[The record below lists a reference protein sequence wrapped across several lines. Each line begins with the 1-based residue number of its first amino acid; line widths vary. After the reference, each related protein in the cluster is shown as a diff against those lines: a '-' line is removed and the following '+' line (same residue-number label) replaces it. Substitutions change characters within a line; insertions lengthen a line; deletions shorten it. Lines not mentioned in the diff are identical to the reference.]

1 MKEEEKKPKKNSKI
15 ALFKEQLKDPKKK
28 LLFKLGGWLLFFF
41 LIYVFLGV
49 TSAISGIDKTKDNNE
64 TTKVSSVNFSKMK
77 KNLVNKN
84 LNVKYKYG
92 DYYIEGVIQD
102 NVFSG
107 TLEDNQNNIIKI
119 KYDGTNLYR
128 VNKQEETVDQTLLV
142 GFNLGYLI
150 PSYIINLIS
159 EDVSPN
165 KSSDGKIY
173 SYNID
178 NKAISLYL
186 SDKNI
191 EKIVV
196 LDNNL
201 TYNLE
206 YAVIK

>member
-1 MKEEEKKPKKNSKI
+1 MKEEENKPKKVSKI
-15 ALFKEQLKDPKKK
+15 SAFKGQLKDPKKK
-28 LLFKLGGWLLFFF
+28 ILFKLGGWLVFFV

-49 TSAISGIDKTKDNNE
+49 TAAMSRSDKPNDNNG

-77 KNLVNKN
+77 KNLINEN

-92 DYYIEGVIQD
+92 DYYIEGVVQD

-128 VNKQEETVDQTLLV
+128 VTKQDEVIDQTLLV

-150 PSYIINLIS
+150 PSYIISLVS

-186 SDKNI
+186 SDKDI
-191 EKIVV
+191 EKIVA
-196 LDNNL
+196 LDNNI

>member
-1 MKEEEKKPKKNSKI
+1 MKEEEKKPKKSSKI

-28 LLFKLGGWLLFFF
+28 ILFKLGGWLLFFF
-41 LIYVFLGV
+41 LIYVFLGI
-49 TSAISGIDKTKDNNE
+49 TSAMSRSDKPKDNNE
-64 TTKVSSVNFSKMK
+64 TIKVSSVNFSKMK

-92 DYYIEGVIQD
+92 DYYIEGIVQD

-128 VNKQEETVDQTLLV
+128 VNKQEEMVDQTLLV

-186 SDKNI
+186 SDKDI

>member
-1 MKEEEKKPKKNSKI
+1 MKEEEKKPKKSSKI

-28 LLFKLGGWLLFFF
+28 ILFKLGGWLLFFF

-49 TSAISGIDKTKDNNE
+49 TSAMNRSDKPKDNNE
-64 TTKVSSVNFSKMK
+64 TIKVSSVNFSKMK

-92 DYYIEGVIQD
+92 DYYIEGIVQD
-102 NVFSG
+102 NIFSG

-128 VNKQEETVDQTLLV
+128 VNKQEEVVDQTLLV

-186 SDKNI
+186 SDKDI

>member
-1 MKEEEKKPKKNSKI
+1 MKEEEKKPKKSSKI

-28 LLFKLGGWLLFFF
+28 ILFKLGGWLLFFF

-49 TSAISGIDKTKDNNE
+49 TSAMSRSDKPKDNNE

-92 DYYIEGVIQD
+92 DYYIEGIVQD

-128 VNKQEETVDQTLLV
+128 VNKQEEMVDQTLLV

-159 EDVSPN
+159 ENVSPN

-178 NKAISLYL
+178 KKAISLYL

>member
-1 MKEEEKKPKKNSKI
+1 MSR
-15 ALFKEQLKDPKKK
+15 
-28 LLFKLGGWLLFFF
+28 
-41 LIYVFLGV
+41 
-49 TSAISGIDKTKDNNE
+49 SDKTKDNNE
-64 TTKVSSVNFSKMK
+64 TIKVSSVNFSKMK

-92 DYYIEGVIQD
+92 DYYIEGIVQD

-128 VNKQEETVDQTLLV
+128 VNKQEEMVDQTLLL

-178 NKAISLYL
+178 DKAISLYL
-186 SDKNI
+186 SDKDI

>member
-1 MKEEEKKPKKNSKI
+1 MKEEEKKPKKSSKI

-28 LLFKLGGWLLFFF
+28 ILFKLGGWLLFFF

-49 TSAISGIDKTKDNNE
+49 TSAMSRSDKPKDNNE
-64 TTKVSSVNFSKMK
+64 TIKVSSVNFSKMK

-92 DYYIEGVIQD
+92 DYYIEGIVQD

-128 VNKQEETVDQTLLV
+128 VNKQEEVVDQTLLV

>member
-1 MKEEEKKPKKNSKI
+1 MKEEEKKPKKSSKI

-28 LLFKLGGWLLFFF
+28 ILFKLGGWLLFFF

-49 TSAISGIDKTKDNNE
+49 TSAMNRSDKPKDNNE
-64 TTKVSSVNFSKMK
+64 TIKVSSVNFSKMK

-92 DYYIEGVIQD
+92 DYYIEGIVQD

-128 VNKQEETVDQTLLV
+128 VNKQEEMVDQTLLV

-186 SDKNI
+186 SDKDI

>member
-1 MKEEEKKPKKNSKI
+1 MKEEEKKPKKSSKI

-49 TSAISGIDKTKDNNE
+49 TSAMSRSDKPKDNNE
-64 TTKVSSVNFSKMK
+64 TIKVSSVNFSKMK

-92 DYYIEGVIQD
+92 DYYIEGIVQD

-186 SDKNI
+186 SDKDI

>member
-1 MKEEEKKPKKNSKI
+1 MKEEEKKPKKSSKI

-49 TSAISGIDKTKDNNE
+49 TSAMSRSDKPKDNNE
-64 TTKVSSVNFSKMK
+64 TIKVSSVNFSKMK

-92 DYYIEGVIQD
+92 DYYIEGIVQD

-128 VNKQEETVDQTLLV
+128 VNKQEEMVDQTLLV

-178 NKAISLYL
+178 KKAISLYL

>member
-1 MKEEEKKPKKNSKI
+1 MKEEEKKPKKSSKI

-28 LLFKLGGWLLFFF
+28 ILFKLGGWLLFFF

-49 TSAISGIDKTKDNNE
+49 TSAMSRSDKPKDNNE
-64 TTKVSSVNFSKMK
+64 TIKVSSVNFSKMK

-92 DYYIEGVIQD
+92 DYYIEGIVQD

-128 VNKQEETVDQTLLV
+128 VNKQEEMVDQTLLL

-178 NKAISLYL
+178 DKAISLYL
-186 SDKNI
+186 SDKDI

>member
-1 MKEEEKKPKKNSKI
+1 MKEEEKKPKKSSKI

-28 LLFKLGGWLLFFF
+28 ILFKLGGWLLFFF

-49 TSAISGIDKTKDNNE
+49 TSAMSRSDKPKDNNE
-64 TTKVSSVNFSKMK
+64 TIKVSSVNFSKMK

-92 DYYIEGVIQD
+92 DYYIEGIVQD

-128 VNKQEETVDQTLLV
+128 VNKQEEVVDQTLLV

-186 SDKNI
+186 SDKDI

>member
-1 MKEEEKKPKKNSKI
+1 MKEEEKKPKKSSKI

-49 TSAISGIDKTKDNNE
+49 TSAMSRSDKPKDNNE
-64 TTKVSSVNFSKMK
+64 TIKVSSVNFSKMK

-92 DYYIEGVIQD
+92 DYYIEGIVQD

-128 VNKQEETVDQTLLV
+128 VNKQEEMVDQTLLV

-159 EDVSPN
+159 ENVSPN

-178 NKAISLYL
+178 KKAISLYL

>member
-1 MKEEEKKPKKNSKI
+1 MKEEEKKPKKSSKI

-49 TSAISGIDKTKDNNE
+49 TSAMSRSDKPKDNNE
-64 TTKVSSVNFSKMK
+64 TIKVSSVNFSKMK

-92 DYYIEGVIQD
+92 DYYIEGIVQD

-128 VNKQEETVDQTLLV
+128 VNKQEEMVDQTLLV

-186 SDKNI
+186 SDKDI

>member
-1 MKEEEKKPKKNSKI
+1 MKEEEKKPKKSSKI

-28 LLFKLGGWLLFFF
+28 ILFKLGGWLLFFF

-49 TSAISGIDKTKDNNE
+49 TSAMSRSDKPKDNNE

-92 DYYIEGVIQD
+92 DYYIEGIVQD

-128 VNKQEETVDQTLLV
+128 VNKQEEMVDQTLLV

-178 NKAISLYL
+178 KKAISLYL

>member
-1 MKEEEKKPKKNSKI
+1 MKEEEKKPKKSSKI

-28 LLFKLGGWLLFFF
+28 ILFKLGGWLLFFF

-49 TSAISGIDKTKDNNE
+49 TSAMSRSDKPKDNNE

-92 DYYIEGVIQD
+92 DYYIEGIVQD

-128 VNKQEETVDQTLLV
+128 VNKQEEMVDQTLLV

-178 NKAISLYL
+178 DKAISLYL
-186 SDKNI
+186 SDKDI

>member
-1 MKEEEKKPKKNSKI
+1 MKEEEKKPKKSSKI

-28 LLFKLGGWLLFFF
+28 ILFKLGGWLLFFF

-49 TSAISGIDKTKDNNE
+49 TSAMSRSDKPKDNNE
-64 TTKVSSVNFSKMK
+64 TIKVSSVNFSKMK

-92 DYYIEGVIQD
+92 DYYIEGIVQD

-128 VNKQEETVDQTLLV
+128 VNKQEEMVDQTLLV

-178 NKAISLYL
+178 KKAISLYL

>member
-1 MKEEEKKPKKNSKI
+1 MKEEEKKPKKSSKI

-28 LLFKLGGWLLFFF
+28 ILFKLGGWLLFFF

-49 TSAISGIDKTKDNNE
+49 TSAMSRSDKPKDNNE
-64 TTKVSSVNFSKMK
+64 TIKVSSVNFSKMK

-92 DYYIEGVIQD
+92 DYYIEGIVQD

-128 VNKQEETVDQTLLV
+128 VNKQEEMVDQTLLV

-186 SDKNI
+186 SDKDI

>member
-1 MKEEEKKPKKNSKI
+1 MKEEEKKPKKSSKI

-28 LLFKLGGWLLFFF
+28 ILFKLGGWLLFFF

-49 TSAISGIDKTKDNNE
+49 TSAMSRSDKPKDNNE
-64 TTKVSSVNFSKMK
+64 TIKVSSVNFSKMK

-92 DYYIEGVIQD
+92 DYYIEGIVQD

-142 GFNLGYLI
+142 GFNLRYLI

-186 SDKNI
+186 SDKDI

>member
-1 MKEEEKKPKKNSKI
+1 MKEEEKKPKKSSKI

-49 TSAISGIDKTKDNNE
+49 TSAMSRSDKPKDNNE
-64 TTKVSSVNFSKMK
+64 TIKVSSVNFSKMK

-92 DYYIEGVIQD
+92 DYYIEGIVQD

-178 NKAISLYL
+178 KKAISLYL

>member
-1 MKEEEKKPKKNSKI
+1 MKEEEKKPKKSSKI

-49 TSAISGIDKTKDNNE
+49 TSAMSRSDKPKDNNE
-64 TTKVSSVNFSKMK
+64 TIKVSSVNFSKMK

-92 DYYIEGVIQD
+92 DYYIEGIVQD

-186 SDKNI
+186 SDKDI
-191 EKIVV
+191 QKIVV

>member
-1 MKEEEKKPKKNSKI
+1 MKEEEKKPKKSSKI

-28 LLFKLGGWLLFFF
+28 ILFKLGGWLLFFF

-49 TSAISGIDKTKDNNE
+49 TSAMSRSDKPKDNNE
-64 TTKVSSVNFSKMK
+64 TIKVSSVNFSKMK
-77 KNLVNKN
+77 KNLVSKN

-92 DYYIEGVIQD
+92 DYYIEGIVQD

-128 VNKQEETVDQTLLV
+128 VNKQEEMVDQTLLV

-178 NKAISLYL
+178 KKAISLYL

>member
-1 MKEEEKKPKKNSKI
+1 MKEEEKKPKKSSKI
-15 ALFKEQLKDPKKK
+15 ALLKEQLKDPKKK
-28 LLFKLGGWLLFFF
+28 ILFKLGGWLLFFF

-49 TSAISGIDKTKDNNE
+49 TSAMSRSDKPKDNNE
-64 TTKVSSVNFSKMK
+64 TIKVSSVNFSKMK

-92 DYYIEGVIQD
+92 DYYIEGIVQD

-142 GFNLGYLI
+142 GFNLVFLI

-186 SDKNI
+186 SDKDI

>member
-1 MKEEEKKPKKNSKI
+1 MKEEEKKPKKSSKI

-28 LLFKLGGWLLFFF
+28 ILFKLGGWLLFFF

-49 TSAISGIDKTKDNNE
+49 TSAMSRSDKPKDNNE
-64 TTKVSSVNFSKMK
+64 TIKVSSVNFSKMK

-92 DYYIEGVIQD
+92 DYYIEGIVQD

-128 VNKQEETVDQTLLV
+128 VNKQEEMVDQTLLV
-142 GFNLGYLI
+142 EFNLGYLI

-186 SDKNI
+186 SDKDI

>member
-1 MKEEEKKPKKNSKI
+1 M
-15 ALFKEQLKDPKKK
+15 
-28 LLFKLGGWLLFFF
+28 
-41 LIYVFLGV
+41 
-49 TSAISGIDKTKDNNE
+49 SGIDKTNDNNE
-64 TTKVSSVNFSKMK
+64 TTKVSSINFSKMK

-92 DYYIEGVIQD
+92 DYYIEGVVQD

-128 VNKQEETVDQTLLV
+128 VNKQEEAIDQTLLV

-159 EDVSPN
+159 EDISPN

-186 SDKNI
+186 SDKDI

-196 LDNNL
+196 LDNNI
-201 TYNLE
+201 TYSLE

>member
-1 MKEEEKKPKKNSKI
+1 MKEEEKKPKKSSKI

-28 LLFKLGGWLLFFF
+28 ILFKLGGWLLFFF

-49 TSAISGIDKTKDNNE
+49 TSAMNRSDKPKDNNE
-64 TTKVSSVNFSKMK
+64 TIKVSSVNFSKMK

-92 DYYIEGVIQD
+92 DYYIEGIVQD

-186 SDKNI
+186 SDKDI

>member
-1 MKEEEKKPKKNSKI
+1 MKEEEKKPKKSSKI
-15 ALFKEQLKDPKKK
+15 ALFKDKLKDPKKK
-28 LLFKLGGWLLFFF
+28 ILFKLGGWLLFFF

-49 TSAISGIDKTKDNNE
+49 TSAMSRSDKPKDNNE
-64 TTKVSSVNFSKMK
+64 TTKISSVNFSKMK

-92 DYYIEGVIQD
+92 DYYIEGIVQD

-128 VNKQEETVDQTLLV
+128 VNKQEEMVDQTLLV

-178 NKAISLYL
+178 KKAISLYL

>member
-1 MKEEEKKPKKNSKI
+1 MKEEEKKPKKSSKI

-28 LLFKLGGWLLFFF
+28 ILFKLGGWLLFFF

-49 TSAISGIDKTKDNNE
+49 TSAMSRSDKPKDNNE
-64 TTKVSSVNFSKMK
+64 TIKVSSVNFSKMK

-92 DYYIEGVIQD
+92 DYYIEGIVQD

-128 VNKQEETVDQTLLV
+128 VNKQEEMVDQTLLV

-186 SDKNI
+186 SDKDI
-191 EKIVV
+191 EKVVV

>member
-1 MKEEEKKPKKNSKI
+1 MKEEEKKPKKSSKI

-28 LLFKLGGWLLFFF
+28 ILFKLGGWLLFFF

-49 TSAISGIDKTKDNNE
+49 TSAMSRSDKPKDNNE
-64 TTKVSSVNFSKMK
+64 TTKISSVNFSKMK

-92 DYYIEGVIQD
+92 DYYIEGIVQD

-128 VNKQEETVDQTLLV
+128 VNKQEEMVDQTLLV

-178 NKAISLYL
+178 KKAISLYL

>member
-1 MKEEEKKPKKNSKI
+1 MKEEEKKPKKSSKI

-49 TSAISGIDKTKDNNE
+49 TSAMSRSDKPKDNNE
-64 TTKVSSVNFSKMK
+64 TIKVSSVNFSKMK

-92 DYYIEGVIQD
+92 DYYIEGIVQD

-128 VNKQEETVDQTLLV
+128 VNKQEEMVDQTLLV

-186 SDKNI
+186 SDKDI
-191 EKIVV
+191 QKIVV

>member
-1 MKEEEKKPKKNSKI
+1 MKEEEKKPKKSSKI

-28 LLFKLGGWLLFFF
+28 ILFKLGGWLLFFF

-49 TSAISGIDKTKDNNE
+49 TSAMSRSDKPKDNNE
-64 TTKVSSVNFSKMK
+64 TIKVSSVNFSKMK

-92 DYYIEGVIQD
+92 DYYIEGIVQD

-186 SDKNI
+186 SDKDI

>member
-1 MKEEEKKPKKNSKI
+1 MKEEEKKTKKISKI
-15 ALFKEQLKDPKKK
+15 AVFKEQLKDPKKK
-28 LLFKLGGWLLFFF
+28 LLFKLGGWFLFFIF
-41 LIYVFLGV
+41 IYVFLGV
-49 TSAISGIDKTKDNNE
+49 TSAMSGIDKTNDNNE
-64 TTKVSSVNFSKMK
+64 TTKVSSINFSKMK

-92 DYYIEGVIQD
+92 DYYIEGVVQD

-128 VNKQEETVDQTLLV
+128 VNKQEEAIDQTLLV

-159 EDVSPN
+159 EDISPN

-186 SDKNI
+186 SDKDI
-191 EKIVV
+191 EKIVA
-196 LDNNL
+196 LDNNI
-201 TYNLE
+201 TYSLE